1 MAKKDNQT
9 SKQGLNRRSILK
21 NGLGALGAVAL
32 TAGANISVNA
42 ATNKGSTDT
51 ESDKYDYDV
60 IVIGGG
66 FAGVTAARE
75 LRQAGLSVLILEA
88 RNRLGGRTFTVKR
101 DGKLFELGGAWVHST
116 QPNVFAEINRYN
128 LP

>member
-101 DGKLFELGGAWVHST
+101 DGKLF
-116 QPNVFAEINRYN
+116 
-128 LP
+128 